1 MSKPIQTPAPALR
14 TWSTPRLDR
23 LGTIADVRANNN
35 VTNVQNPAK
44 S

>member
-14 TWSTPRLDR
+14 TWSTPRLAR
-23 LGTIADVRANNN
+23 LGTIADVAAQNN
-35 VTNVQNPAK
+35 VITAQNPSK